1 MRFVLE
7 VLIPSISL
15 CCLLIVTGYVTS
27 EAIDVIRRPSMKH
40 ESVNIFFLYGFSFV
54 NILVD
59 ALSSYMFFRN
69 GEEDVFLSYK
79 TQRRISSYNSLTEEM
94 DVENGN
100 GTLPTEVRKANLNMI
115 SAFTHLTGDSMRTSS
130 VIVAALISTIAKIPS
145 DICDAYA
152 AIVVTI
158 TITFIVVPL
167 MREIYK
173 ATLKS
178 F

>member
-1 MRFVLE
+1 MRFLLE
-7 VLIPSISL
+7 ILIPTISL
-15 CCLLIVTGYVTS
+15 CCLLVVTGYVTS
-27 EAIDVIRRPSMKH
+27 EAINVIRRPTEKH
-40 ESVNIFFLYGFSFV
+40 EAVNIFFLYGFSFV
-54 NILVD
+54 NIFVD

-79 TQRRISSYNSLTEEM
+79 TQRRISSYNSLNEEK
-94 DVENGN
+94 ELES
-100 GTLPTEVRKANLNMI
+100 GTVSTEVRKANLNMI

-145 DICDAYA
+145 DLCDAYA
-152 AIVVTI
+152 AIIVTI

-173 ATLKS
+173 GTMKS
-178 F
+178 FL